1 MFSRVVLQ
9 LCWLVAL
16 YLISSPRRGC
26 IENGEM
32 VWYGE
37 KILEP
42 VSIIDGST
50 ATCFYVQPFFFFTFV
65 LSGIRFMYFTIF
77 TFAYLRH
84 TNKQDG
90 AKEEALLIIRCISEF
105 VNEILCTFELHTKHT
120 STCRRLPRYHHCLLS
135 TTWIVVSYKHH
146 DSILVL
152 QRLMLTLIKSYLTP
166 TYEPHSKAQTC
177 LPDRPSVFV
186 YPFICPFDWIPS
198 PILTSPFLLLH
209 CLKRNI

>member
-1 MFSRVVLQ
+1 
-9 LCWLVAL
+9 
-16 YLISSPRRGC
+16 
-26 IENGEM
+26 M

-50 ATCFYVQPFFFFTFV
+50 ATCFYVQAFFF
-65 LSGIRFMYFTIF
+65 LLYFRAF
-77 TFAYLRH
+77 WYQVYVFHDFYFAYLRH

-90 AKEEALLIIRCISEF
+90 AKEEALLVIRCISEF

-120 STCRRLPRYHHCLLS
+120 STCRRIPRYHHCLLS

-152 QRLMLTLIKSYLTP
+152 QRLMLTLITSHLTP
-166 TYEPHSKAQTC
+166 TYEPHSKVQN
-177 LPDRPSVFV
+177 RPSVFV
-186 YPFICPFDWIPS
+186 YLFTHPFD
-198 PILTSPFLLLH
+198 
-209 CLKRNI
+209 